1 MKKKKILTIVHCYSP
16 SIGGTQLMAQKISEG
31 LKSTNKYDITILTS
45 NLIKSP
51 HQKINKPIHKKS
63 EMINGILV
71 KRFST
76 IPLHKFFK
84 IIKKLKL
91 RLMNSKKNLHP
102 YLSLLNNG
110 PISFKLFWEAFWGD
124 YDIIFTPSINYS
136 PLFLGL
142 LPNRYRKNKKLILL
156 GAAHIDDY
164 PDNNLPNKLV
174 NLIKKW
180 DYYLANTEYE
190 RDYMI
195 DKGFPNNNV
204 INLGGGVDIE
214 KFDSSESIFGDHNQI
229 NKNLVVGYIGRVN
242 ESKNINILLKSIPI
256 ILKKL
261 NNVTFLFAGVFDKAM
276 KNSIETNFSNN
287 VILIDNFNDED
298 KHKIYN
304 AIDVFVSPS
313 KSESFGITFI
323 EAWAAKK
330 PVVGVN
336 IGSISSL
343 IQHEK
348 NGFICKPDDSK
359 DIAKNILK
367 LLENQKLRKRL
378 GEYGHNFVKN
388 NYSWDAIISKFESII

>member
-1 MKKKKILTIVHCYSP
+1 MRKKRILTIVHCYNP

-31 LKSTNKYDITILTS
+31 LLATNKYDITVLTS

-51 HQKINKPIHKKS
+51 HQKVNETIHKKN
-63 EMINGILV
+63 EKINGILV
-71 KRFST
+71 KRFSI

-84 IIKKLKL
+84 IIKKLKF
-91 RLMNSKKNLHP
+91 RLLNSKKNLHP

-164 PDNNLPNKLV
+164 PDNNLPNKLI

-180 DYYLANTEYE
+180 DYYLANTQYE
-190 RDYMI
+190 KDYI
-195 DKGFPNNNV
+195 KDKGFPNNNV

-214 KFDSSESIFGDHNQI
+214 KFDSSESILQKKTKI
-229 NKNLVVGYIGRVN
+229 NNKLIVGYIGRVN
-242 ESKNINILLKSIPI
+242 ESKNIKILLKSIPI
-256 ILKKL
+256 ILKSFK
-261 NNVTFLFAGVFDKAM
+261 NVDFLFAGIFDPTIKDF
-276 KNSIETNFSNN
+276 IEDNFSDN
-287 VILIDNFNDED
+287 IIIKDNFEEND
-298 KHKIYN
+298 KPKIYN
-304 AIDVFVSPS
+304 AIDIFVNPS

-330 PVVGVN
+330 PVIGIN

-348 NGFICKPDDSK
+348 NGLICKPDDSY
-359 DIAKNILK
+359 DIADKVLK
-367 LLENQKLRKRL
+367 LLNNKDIRNSF
-378 GEYGHNFVKN
+378 GTNGYDFVKN
-388 NYSWDAIISKFESII
+388 NYSWNAIIKKIENII